1 MNVIVFYVTQ
11 EIGSNYQGIKFQ
23 STVDHISNVLQS
35 TADQQEEESQ
45 SNIDVGGPSQ
55 VLK

>member
-1 MNVIVFYVTQ
+1 
-11 EIGSNYQGIKFQ
+11 
-23 STVDHISNVLQS
+23 VLQS

>member
-1 MNVIVFYVTQ
+1 V
-11 EIGSNYQGIKFQ
+11 E
-23 STVDHISNVLQS
+23 HICNVLQS

-45 SNIDVGGPSQ
+45 SNIDVGAPSQ